1 MTFTLEVHID
11 TVLFFF
17 QISRKMT
24 KEIKGFFFTRFPP
37 TFLCSDVQRTARLM
51 FHWKIIDI

>member
-1 MTFTLEVHID
+1 MTFTLEVD
-11 TVLFFF
+11 TVLFFSNF
-17 QISRKMT
+17 QKNDKRNKRLL
-24 KEIKGFFFTRFPP
+24 FTRFPP